1 MTLISGLRTALM
13 TPKIAATATSV
24 PIFDQSLPASSS
36 MPGTTAVA
44 TARAAAETTTRSKNL
59 MRPDITRLGDRF
71 ARLPARFSPGPGS
84 FPGPGGRAFGAREA
98 QAPRIGA
105 GGTRTPPGAQTD
117 RGSWPTDPARAGC
130 INSADTRLAR
140 RLIVEAAA
148 RL

>member
-98 QAPRIGA
+98 HAPRREHRQIGA
-105 GGTRTPPGAQTD
+105 RGPQTPLERAALTLRTPV
-117 RGSWPTDPARAGC
+117 SLAG
-130 INSADTRLAR
+130 
-140 RLIVEAAA
+140 
-148 RL
+148 

>member
-1 MTLISGLRTALM
+1 MTLISGFRKALM

-71 ARLPARFSPGPGS
+71 ARLTYPVFHLVRAHSRVLAGARSGLVRHKPRVS
-84 FPGPGGRAFGAREA
+84 GPGGHAPRQEHRQIGARGP
-98 QAPRIGA
+98 QTPL
-105 GGTRTPPGAQTD
+105 GG
-117 RGSWPTDPARAGC
+117 
-130 INSADTRLAR
+130 AR
-140 RLIVEAAA
+140 RDPRAH
-148 RL
+148 RLR